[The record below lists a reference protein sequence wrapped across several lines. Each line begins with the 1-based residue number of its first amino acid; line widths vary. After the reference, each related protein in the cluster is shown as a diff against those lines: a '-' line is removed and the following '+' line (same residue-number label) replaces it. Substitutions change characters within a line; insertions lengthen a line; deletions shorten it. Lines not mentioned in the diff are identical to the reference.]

1 MAKLEELKIKIGKFQ
16 VSSALKVKLSE
27 DSETRENQKN
37 KLKEFNEPIY
47 LHQVIAKDSTGNL
60 IKYKD
65 LPDALN
71 DSNDSTHVEWRS
83 HFHVPIFLESY
94 GELDST
100 QEDIL
105 KVVRLHN
112 EKQRT
117 NHIEVETYTWGVL
130 PKTLQVPIEESI
142 SREIN
147 WLVEKIKS

>member
-1 MAKLEELKIKIGKFQ
+1 
-16 VSSALKVKLSE
+16 
-27 DSETRENQKN
+27 
-37 KLKEFNEPIY
+37 
-47 LHQVIAKDSTGNL
+47 L